1 MRPAFQSRLPHTVLM
16 PERFRGIAPS
26 APGWPGLSRM
36 GYSARTIGGPT
47 VPWESYLRRVACDRM
62 VDWNFELHVSDEAA
76 ALVRRKGG
84 TVALDFIPPIS

>member
-1 MRPAFQSRLPHTVLM
+1 
-16 PERFRGIAPS
+16 
-26 APGWPGLSRM
+26 M

-47 VPWESYLRRVACDRM
+47 VPCESYLRRVPCDRM